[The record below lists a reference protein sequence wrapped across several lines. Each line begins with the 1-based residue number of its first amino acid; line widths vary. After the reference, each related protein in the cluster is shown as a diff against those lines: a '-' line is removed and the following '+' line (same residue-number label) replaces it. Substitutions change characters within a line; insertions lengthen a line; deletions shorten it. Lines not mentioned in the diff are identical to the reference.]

1 MRLFCKSL
9 AACLCM
15 KQPTSPALELLRKKR
30 LSIDI
35 ANPDNDDPSSMS
47 ENESTTNKLLK
58 RMCDQLNETRANLET
73 PVHNEQ
79 PLYES
84 DKENEMKDWM
94 LAAAVF
100 NRISAIVFTIVL
112 VGGTLVFF
120 VLLFCCSPVILFS
133 RPAILFCIFTCW
145 TAPPDIQT
153 IYTLIAVLRTA
164 THVFASCKSSH
175 SYLIQRWS
183 LLVAN
188 KLDDFWN
195 KWSETL
201 TVIRWI
207 FWRVFCLIL
216 DMTVGC

>member
-73 PVHNEQ
+73 PVHNEE

-84 DKENEMKDWM
+84 DKENEMKKDWM

-120 VLLFCCSPVILFS
+120 VLF
-133 RPAILFCIFTCW
+133 
-145 TAPPDIQT
+145 
-153 IYTLIAVLRTA
+153 AV
-164 THVFASCKSSH
+164 HP
-175 SYLIQRWS
+175 
-183 LLVAN
+183 
-188 KLDDFWN
+188 
-195 KWSETL
+195 
-201 TVIRWI
+201 
-207 FWRVFCLIL
+207 
-216 DMTVGC
+216 